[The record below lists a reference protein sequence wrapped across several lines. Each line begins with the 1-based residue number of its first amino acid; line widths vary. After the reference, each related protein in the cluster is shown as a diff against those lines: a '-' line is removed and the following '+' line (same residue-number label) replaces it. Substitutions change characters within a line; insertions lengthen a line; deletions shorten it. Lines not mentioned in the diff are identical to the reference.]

1 LGKNCGG
8 SLKLVERR
16 WVFR

>member
-1 LGKNCGG
+1 LGKNCGS